1 MVVLVQLVRMSH
13 CDCEG
18 RESESHTPP
27 QWSRIPTGRGDGLR
41 NHTVWVQIPPRLP
54 FINDEN
60 TAVSLCLVGK
70 CDAYIRKCVHF
81 VPNIVEPPQT

>member
-1 MVVLVQLVRMSH
+1 MVVLVQLVKMSH

-41 NHTVWVQIPPRLP
+41 NHIVWVQIPPRPP

-70 CDAYIRKCVHF
+70 CDAYIRRVRTIAS
-81 VPNIVEPPQT
+81 NIVEPPQT